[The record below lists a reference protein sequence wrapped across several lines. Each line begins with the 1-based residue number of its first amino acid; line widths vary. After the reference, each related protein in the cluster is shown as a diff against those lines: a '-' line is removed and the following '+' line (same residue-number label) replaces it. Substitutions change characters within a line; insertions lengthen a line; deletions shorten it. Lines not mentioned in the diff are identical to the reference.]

1 MADRLPSQTSFPPS
15 SQPPPLSQ
23 AGTQDRSASASSVPG
38 EVRASSE
45 ATAIL
50 KPDPDAADATT
61 LDASIEQDID
71 MGDSKMNNT
80 NDAEDPVGGNPIPTS
95 VDVLAASAAP
105 SKKET
110 SLREF
115 LGKMDEY
122 APIIPDAV
130 TAHYLTLAGLP
141 PPGNGP
147 NQTPPHLA
155 RLLALATQKFIADIA
170 ADSYQYARIRASNSS
185 SASNPMGSLNAAS
198 GLGVPA
204 GASGAGATGAAAG
217 TSSGDAGKGKAG
229 THLGIQRPGFGGGG
243 SGGSGQGRT
252 VLTMEDLGMA
262 VGEYGRE
269 IAHFRVRRGARMRS
283 SLMSLRDDLE
293 IVISV
298 LGGFVLDCGRLH
310 LGWWAVLL
318 EWSAYWRKYWAED
331 KRYPAF
337 GF

>member
-1 MADRLPSQTSFPPS
+1 MADQAPSQTPVPPS

-23 AGTQDRSASASSVPG
+23 TGSQEPSASSASASG
-38 EVRASSE
+38 EPATSSG
-45 ATAIL
+45 ATAVP
-50 KPDPDAADATT
+50 KPDPDATDGAV
-61 LDASIEQDID
+61 LDASIEQDLD
-71 MGDSKMNNT
+71 LNASNDTKMTNA
-80 NDAEDPVGGNPIPTS
+80 NDAEDPTVGNPIQTATS
-95 VDVLAASAAP
+95 VDAFAAAAAP

-204 GASGAGATGAAAG
+204 GASGAGAAGGAAGASG
-217 TSSGDAGKGKAG
+217 GDAGKGKAN

-262 VGEYGRE
+262 VAEYG
-269 IAHFRVRRGARMRS
+269 VSVKRGEFYR
-283 SLMSLRDDLE
+283 
-293 IVISV
+293 
-298 LGGFVLDCGRLH
+298 
-310 LGWWAVLL
+310 
-318 EWSAYWRKYWAED
+318 
-331 KRYPAF
+331 
-337 GF
+337 

>member
-1 MADRLPSQTSFPPS
+1 MANKDSAAAAQD
-15 SQPPPLSQ
+15 
-23 AGTQDRSASASSVPG
+23 AG
-38 EVRASSE
+38 
-45 ATAIL
+45 
-50 KPDPDAADATT
+50 AAA
-61 LDASIEQDID
+61 EEGDI
-71 MGDSKMNNT
+71 
-80 NDAEDPVGGNPIPTS
+80 GNPVQATS
-95 VDVLAASAAP
+95 VDAAAT

-115 LGKMDEY
+115 LGKMDDY

-155 RLLALATQKFIADIA
+155 RLLALATQKFIADIS

-198 GLGVPA
+198 GLGMPA
-204 GASGAGATGAAAG
+204 GGAAGGAGAGG
-217 TSSGDAGKGKAG
+217 GGGGGGEKGGKAG

-262 VGEYGRE
+262 VSEYG
-269 IAHFRVRRGARMRS
+269 VSVKRGEFYR
-283 SLMSLRDDLE
+283 
-293 IVISV
+293 
-298 LGGFVLDCGRLH
+298 
-310 LGWWAVLL
+310 
-318 EWSAYWRKYWAED
+318 
-331 KRYPAF
+331 
-337 GF
+337 

>member
-1 MADRLPSQTSFPPS
+1 MADSSSSQPPVPPPS
-15 SQPPPLSQ
+15 SQPASQPGSQEPP
-23 AGTQDRSASASSVPG
+23 AP
-38 EVRASSE
+38 
-45 ATAIL
+45 ATNDQ
-50 KPDPDAADATT
+50 PPAADAPVTLKQEPDTADTAT
-61 LDASIEQDID
+61 LDASIELDID
-71 MGDSKMNNT
+71 MNGDSSNPNMAKPNNP
-80 NDAEDPVGGNPIPTS
+80 DGDDLASGNPVATS
-95 VDVLAASAAP
+95 VDVLAAAAAP

-115 LGKMDEY
+115 LGKMDDY

-198 GLGVPA
+198 GLNMPG
-204 GASGAGATGAAAG
+204 GAAGAGAGAAGGA
-217 TSSGDAGKGKAG
+217 SGDAGKGKAN

-262 VGEYGRE
+262 VSEYG
-269 IAHFRVRRGARMRS
+269 VSVKRGEFYR
-283 SLMSLRDDLE
+283 
-293 IVISV
+293 
-298 LGGFVLDCGRLH
+298 
-310 LGWWAVLL
+310 
-318 EWSAYWRKYWAED
+318 
-331 KRYPAF
+331 
-337 GF
+337 

>member
-1 MADRLPSQTSFPPS
+1 MSDPSSSQPPVPSS
-15 SQPPPLSQ
+15 SQPPPVASQ
-23 AGTQDRSASASSVPG
+23 TASQEPPSSSTTAAAGQLGTN
-38 EVRASSE
+38 SE
-45 ATAIL
+45 ATVVP
-50 KPDPDAADATT
+50 KQEPDTENTA
-61 LDASIEQDID
+61 LDASIDQDIEIGGVANSTAD
-71 MGDSKMNNT
+71 NNINMANAPDGD
-80 NDAEDPVGGNPIPTS
+80 EDIPLGNPVQTADS
-95 VDVLAASAAP
+95 VDALAATAP
-105 SKKET
+105 GKKET

-198 GLGVPA
+198 GLGMPA
-204 GASGAGATGAAAG
+204 GAAGAGAAGAAAG
-217 TSSGDAGKGKAG
+217 VSAEASKGKAG

-262 VGEYGRE
+262 VSEYG
-269 IAHFRVRRGARMRS
+269 VSVKRGEFYR
-283 SLMSLRDDLE
+283 
-293 IVISV
+293 
-298 LGGFVLDCGRLH
+298 
-310 LGWWAVLL
+310 
-318 EWSAYWRKYWAED
+318 
-331 KRYPAF
+331 
-337 GF
+337 

>member
-1 MADRLPSQTSFPPS
+1 MADSSA
-15 SQPPPLSQ
+15 SQPPPP
-23 AGTQDRSASASSVPG
+23 AAAPASASAPAPAPPASQDSSSATVVPKQ
-38 EVRASSE
+38 EPD
-45 ATAIL
+45 TA
-50 KPDPDAADATT
+50 DNT
-61 LDASIEQDID
+61 LDASIEQDVD
-71 MGDSKMNNT
+71 LNTNNT
-80 NDAEDPVGGNPIPTS
+80 ANMPNQNPAGDDAAAAAAGNSIPAPTS
-95 VDVLAASAAP
+95 VDALAAAAAP
-105 SKKET
+105 AKKET

-115 LGKMDEY
+115 MGKMDEY

-198 GLGVPA
+198 GLNMPA
-204 GASGAGATGAAAG
+204 GAAGVGSAGAATGVSG
-217 TSSGDAGKGKAG
+217 GDAGKGKAG

-262 VGEYGRE
+262 VSEYG
-269 IAHFRVRRGARMRS
+269 VSVKRGEFYR
-283 SLMSLRDDLE
+283 
-293 IVISV
+293 
-298 LGGFVLDCGRLH
+298 
-310 LGWWAVLL
+310 
-318 EWSAYWRKYWAED
+318 
-331 KRYPAF
+331 
-337 GF
+337 

>member
-1 MADRLPSQTSFPPS
+1 MADQPPSQTPVPPS

-23 AGTQDRSASASSVPG
+23 TGSQDSLPSSATVTAGVTASST
-38 EVRASSE
+38 AQ
-45 ATAIL
+45 ATPV
-50 KPDPDAADATT
+50 KPDPDAPDAAT

-71 MGDSKMNNT
+71 LNDTKMT
-80 NDAEDPVGGNPIPTS
+80 NADAEDPAAGDSIPAPTS
-95 VDVLAASAAP
+95 VDALAAAAAP

-198 GLGVPA
+198 GLNIPTGAA
-204 GASGAGATGAAAG
+204 GAGAAGAATGAAG
-217 TSSGDAGKGKAG
+217 GDAGKGKAN

-262 VGEYGRE
+262 VAEYG
-269 IAHFRVRRGARMRS
+269 VSVKRGEFYR
-283 SLMSLRDDLE
+283 
-293 IVISV
+293 
-298 LGGFVLDCGRLH
+298 
-310 LGWWAVLL
+310 
-318 EWSAYWRKYWAED
+318 
-331 KRYPAF
+331 
-337 GF
+337 

>member
-1 MADRLPSQTSFPPS
+1 MADAASSQPAGPPS
-15 SQPPPLSQ
+15 SSQAPPPPEP
-23 AGTQDRSASASSVPG
+23 ASATPGPTPTSSSATVIPKQEPDTADPG
-38 EVRASSE
+38 
-45 ATAIL
+45 
-50 KPDPDAADATT
+50 

-71 MGDSKMNNT
+71 LNNA
-80 NDAEDPVGGNPIPTS
+80 NMANVNADDAANAEPAPTS
-95 VDVLAASAAP
+95 VDAMAASAQ

-155 RLLALATQKFIADIA
+155 RLLALATQKFIADVA

-204 GASGAGATGAAAG
+204 GAAGVGSAGAAAMSG
-217 TSSGDAGKGKAG
+217 GDAKGKAG

-262 VGEYGRE
+262 VGEYG
-269 IAHFRVRRGARMRS
+269 VSVKRGEFYR
-283 SLMSLRDDLE
+283 
-293 IVISV
+293 
-298 LGGFVLDCGRLH
+298 
-310 LGWWAVLL
+310 
-318 EWSAYWRKYWAED
+318 
-331 KRYPAF
+331 
-337 GF
+337 